1 VSYFELR
8 AVGREIYVTNTSA
21 ISLAESYSDWC
32 DQIFSSLA
40 DFAASTY
47 SHHVHLQ
54 SFASQVLDGD
64 DGYGHDGRN
73 IVQACLG
80 VLHAFGWIHDWDTNI
95 AFKVKQIGSL
105 RSARARW
112 DAFAGIELNDRQRYL
127 LEVVVRSSIVS
138 GEKSISAEY
147 VRIDAILDDPD
158 LISTIPGL
166 TPDLAEEELDE
177 VVARQLCEAHK
188 TAGVTEY
195 RVTYGG
201 TTWIS
206 KAHVLAD
213 REIDEL
219 RTQGE
224 HDHLDYKRIY
234 KIDSPSDKGE
244 FTKDVLSFAN
254 AGGTVSRLLVG
265 VEDNGTFTIPEDA
278 IEHGRSLKKL
288 MDSTLQAIIS
298 ERTVIAPSI
307 LVAHGEHRDGPYVL
321 ITISSDIADLPYR
334 FFAKPADAKL
344 PAASQGGE
352 VWVRH
357 GTSKRLAT
365 AAEVEALEERA
376 RLFRTLFP

>member
-1 VSYFELR
+1 MTDSSETAL
-8 AVGREIYVTNTSA
+8 S
-21 ISLAESYSDWC
+21 ESYTEWC

-40 DFAASTY
+40 DYAANAY

-54 SFASQVLDGD
+54 SFASQILDGD

-73 IVQACLG
+73 VVNACLG
-80 VLHAFGWIHDWDTNI
+80 VLRAFGWVHDWDTNI
-95 AFKVKQIGSL
+95 AFKVKQIDAL

-112 DAFAGIELNDRQRYL
+112 DAFARIELNDRQRYL
-127 LEVVVRSSIVS
+127 LWVVVRNSITP
-138 GEKSISAEY
+138 GEKSMGAEY
-147 VRIDAILDDPD
+147 VRIDAILDDLD
-158 LISTIPGL
+158 LTSIIPGL

-177 VVARQLCEAHK
+177 LVARQLCEAHK
-188 TAGVTEY
+188 TVSMAEY
-195 RVTYGG
+195 RATYGG
-201 TTWIS
+201 ATWIS

-234 KIDSPSDKGE
+234 KIDSPSDKAE

-254 AGGTVSRLLVG
+254 SGGTVSRLLVG
-265 VEDNGTFTIPEDA
+265 VEDNGTFTVPQDSA
-278 IEHGRSLKKL
+278 EHARLLRKL
-288 MDSTLQAIIS
+288 VDTTLQAIVS

-307 LVAHGEHRDGPYVL
+307 LVEHGEHCEGPCVL
-321 ITISSDIADLPYR
+321 ITITSDVADLPYR
-334 FFAKPADAKL
+334 FFTKPADAKL
-344 PAASQGGE
+344 PGASQGGE

-365 AAEVEALEERA
+365 ADEVEALEDRA
-376 RLFRTLFP
+376 RLFRSLFP